1 MRLLSGALDNTLKLW
16 DAATGKC
23 LWTGHLLPKHQSTVT
38 NDTQIL
44 HATPEAWRWLG
55 WEERDAKGRFIRRLP
70 AEVFGPIP
78 GMED

>member
-1 MRLLSGALDNTLKLW
+1 LND
-16 DAATGKC
+16 
-23 LWTGHLLPKHQSTVT
+23 LPEHQSAVISG
-38 NDTQIL
+38 DGAQIL

-70 AEVFGPIP
+70 AEAFGPIP